1 VSAPGEGGGYSRGP
15 LLIAV
20 AVALAILAVAAV
32 DFRSVVDDVPE
43 VPPGCESEGYSS
55 ICEQQRQV
63 AFEERL
69 DRAFD
74 LEDEFRSRAWLYAV
88 AAFATILVAAAFS
101 WARTAPG
108 RRREL
113 FTDLGVG
120 GVVWLLG
127 GFVLNIL
134 AGDELIELPQQPI
147 FYPGVGLLVVAGIG
161 TLATRR
167 PPEPEPEP
175 EERRPAQRVGRG
187 MLIAGYVFAGAAIV
201 IAAVILAGNGDPC
214 AFGVDQWVDDLV
226 GPGLLVAGG
235 AILCGLV
242 ALAQRH
248 WIAALLM
255 LGPGPFAVLIAAL
268 STACW
273 N

>member
-1 VSAPGEGGGYSRGP
+1 MSVPREGGGYSRRP
-15 LLIAV
+15 LLIAAAV
-20 AVALAILAVAAV
+20 VALILVVAIV
-32 DFRSVVDDVPE
+32 DFRAVVADVPA
-43 VPPGCESEGYSS
+43 VPPGCESEGFSS
-55 ICEQQRQV
+55 VCEQQRQV
-63 AFEERL
+63 VFEERL
-69 DRAFD
+69 DRAFE
-74 LEDEFRSRAWLYAV
+74 LEDEFRSRAWLYALAAFV
-88 AAFATILVAAAFS
+88 AILIAAAFA
-101 WARTAPG
+101 WARTAPD

-127 GFVLNIL
+127 GLVLNIV
-134 AGDELIELPQQPI
+134 AGDEFIELPSQPI
-147 FYPGVGLLVVAGIG
+147 FYPGIGLLAVAGVG

-167 PPEPEPEP
+167 PPEAEVAEP
-175 EERRPAQRVGRG
+175 RPAQRVGRG
-187 MLIAGYVFAGAAIV
+187 LLIAGYAFAAAALA
-201 IAAVILAGNGDPC
+201 IAAVILAGIGDPC

-226 GPGLLVAGG
+226 APGLIVAGG
-235 AILCGLV
+235 AILCGLA

-255 LGPGPFAVLIAAL
+255 LGPGPFAVLIAAF

>member
-1 VSAPGEGGGYSRGP
+1 VSGPHEGGGYSRRP
-15 LLIAV
+15 LLIA
-20 AVALAILAVAAV
+20 AVVVLAILAAAV
-32 DFRSVVDDVPE
+32 IDFRGVVGDVPDA
-43 VPPGCESEGYSS
+43 PTSCESEGFSS
-55 ICEQQRQV
+55 VCQQQ
-63 AFEERL
+63 AQDEFEARL
-69 DRAFD
+69 DRAFE
-74 LEDEFRSRAWLYAV
+74 LEDEFSSRAWLYAV
-88 AAFATILVAAAFS
+88 AAFVVILIAAAFT
-101 WARTAPG
+101 WARTVPD

-127 GFVLNIL
+127 GLVLNIIG
-134 AGDELIELPQQPI
+134 GDNFVELPQQPI
-147 FYPGVGLLVVAGIG
+147 FYPGIGLLAVAGVG

-167 PPEPEPEP
+167 PSESEPAEP
-175 EERRPAQRVGRG
+175 RPAQRLGRG
-187 MLIAGYVFAGAAIV
+187 VLIAGYVFAGVAVAIAVV
-201 IAAVILAGNGDPC
+201 IFAGTGDPC

-226 GPGLLVAGG
+226 APGLIAAGG

-255 LGPGPFAVLIAAL
+255 LGPGPFAVLVAGL